1 MSKEKCEARDP
12 YNCRFH
18 GARAYKYGQDN
29 IEGIKKSLN
38 SASSYNDAS
47 ILRKSL
53 AKAEAELDATAKGF
67 KLLTKEFE
75 RARKKGTV
83 ETQAY
88 LASRLKKASDLR
100 LNDGR
105 DWQDAT
111 RDSRLFLTKV
121 LEASAKSSDGTIKI
135 PVSFTGTQNIG
146 ELYKELNESG
156 LVVTKLEVH
165 AFNHAKVNTPEKLK
179 EVEQKAFEYLRD
191 PDNSPGHVFDAV
203 EGDDCAIR
211 GLSFLDKSGRE
222 FKVVGSWDV

>member
-1 MSKEKCEARDP
+1 MSKEKCEAKDP
-12 YNCRFH
+12 YSCRFH
-18 GARAYKYGQDN
+18 GARAYKYVQER
-29 IEGIKKSLN
+29 IEGLKKSLN

-47 ILRKSL
+47 MLRKDI
-53 AKAEAELDATAKGF
+53 ARAEAELDATAKGF

-75 RARKKGTV
+75 KARKKDTV
-83 ETQAY
+83 EVQAY
-88 LASRLKKASDLR
+88 LASRLKKATDLR

-111 RDSRLFLTKV
+111 RDSKLFLSKV
-121 LEASAKSSDGTIKI
+121 LEGGVKSSDGTIKI

-156 LVVTKLEVH
+156 LEVTKLEVH

-179 EVEQKAFEYLRD
+179 EVEQKAFDYLRD
-191 PDNSPGHVFDAV
+191 PDNSPLSVYDAV
-203 EGDDCAIR
+203 EEDDCAIR

-222 FKVVGSWDV
+222 FKVVGSFDI